1 MHPSPSK
8 EILLSHLCK
17 SVFICGCLFFIAF
30 TARPAVAQR
39 GGKAEPLRIEFK
51 RGTTT
56 KTISDVVHGSE
67 QAEYSFEAKQG
78 QRLMIKL
85 TSTPLKSA
93 CFDLKGPDGVDL
105 GLEYDCNYEYSKPL
119 PTTGEYFLTVSR
131 PSTGKG
137 TARYKM
143 TVTIR

>member
-1 MHPSPSK
+1 MREFKVTVFSFFDPR
-8 EILLSHLCK
+8 K
-17 SVFICGCLFFIAF
+17 STFICGCLLLMCAAAPAF
-30 TARPAVAQR
+30 AQR
-39 GGKAEPLRIEFK
+39 GGKAEPLKIEFK

-78 QRLMIKL
+78 QRLIIKL
-85 TSTPLKSA
+85 SSTPLKSA

-119 PTTGEYFLTVSR
+119 PATGEYFLNVSR

-137 TARYKM
+137 TARYRLS
-143 TVTIR
+143 VTIR

>member
-1 MHPSPSK
+1 MNSTKP
-8 EILLSHLCK
+8 ITFLLSYLRK
-17 SVFICGCLFFIAF
+17 SAFICGCFLLLICA
-30 TARPAVAQR
+30 AAPASAQR
-39 GGKAEPLRIEFK
+39 GGKAEPLKIEFK
-51 RGTTT
+51 RGATS

-67 QAEYSFEAKQG
+67 EAEYSFEAKQG
-78 QRLMIKL
+78 QRLIIKL

-119 PTTGEYFLTVSR
+119 PATGEYFLNVSR

-137 TARYKM
+137 TARYRLS
-143 TVTIR
+143 VTIR

>member
-1 MHPSPSK
+1 MQPIQSK
-8 EILLSHLCK
+8 EFLVSYLCK
-17 SVFICGCLFFIAF
+17 SVFICGCFLLLGA
-30 TARPAVAQR
+30 AVPAYAQR

-67 QAEYSFEAKQG
+67 QAEYSFEARQG
-78 QRLMIKL
+78 QRLIIKL

-93 CFDLKGPDGVDL
+93 CFDLKGPDGVDV

-119 PTTGEYFLTVSR
+119 PATGEYFLTVSR
-131 PSTGKG
+131 PSTAKG